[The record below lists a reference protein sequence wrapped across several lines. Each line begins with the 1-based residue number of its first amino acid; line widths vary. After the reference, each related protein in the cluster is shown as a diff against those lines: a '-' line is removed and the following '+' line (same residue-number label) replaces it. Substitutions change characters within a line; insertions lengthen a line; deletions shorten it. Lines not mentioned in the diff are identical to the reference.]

1 MAMIKFLKG
10 TQEELTARIGTSQI
24 VTDALYFV
32 TDSHKVYMGT
42 GTATVQEY
50 SAIEVVDNIAALP
63 AYGRRYWRQ
72 VLLCQGRERVLLP
85 RRFWLAS
92 GQS

>member
-63 AYGRRYWRQ
+63 AYGDAIGGKFY
-72 VLLCQGRERVLLP
+72 
-85 RRFWLAS
+85 
-92 GQS
+92 